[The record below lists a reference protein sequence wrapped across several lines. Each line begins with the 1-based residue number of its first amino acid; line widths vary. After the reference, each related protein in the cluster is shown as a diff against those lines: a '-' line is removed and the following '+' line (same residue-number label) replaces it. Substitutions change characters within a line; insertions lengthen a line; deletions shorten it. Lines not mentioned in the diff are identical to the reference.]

1 MSPLPTSSDS
11 VMHCCPVCGKNRGRR
26 SFAIFSYGRPS
37 QIVLLS
43 CLLRYKIIGMRR
55 ATSVCVVMRNTKQHR
70 SRICKDHFIQTAF
83 FLGLEIEQLLGHFP
97 FNGISGVPTNV
108 IEEFLTHIRMFSSLI
123 DDTVSI
129 EEKDVVTLFND
140 CLVAYFKDVV
150 KELFYA
156 EKREAQE
163 YTDASSPSTST
174 GRPVTPIPKDK
185 RRSVCGG
192 LLPQPPDAATCSS
205 SPTLDFDSSIEQSC
219 FDRIKVENGK
229 SPSRDVDVADEI
241 LFNLSSHS
249 LSFLKQDSSEHEC
262 GPTSEM
268 LQCSLCGRVRPRK
281 RLKAA
286 PTDPLQ
292 NKMLFSCLV
301 RDKMPSNVALRFY
314 EENCSGRAI
323 VCKFHY
329 AQAAYCIGDQVRR
342 RPEEKYPVT
351 GLGNVP
357 DDILRNIVDLIR
369 SYGIV
374 IEKEFS
380 VDSVINFYNLC
391 RSKFC
396 PNAESDDEIQFQN
409 GCSSGPVAPTSVT
422 KHEEK
427 DVPGGSEN
435 PWAEVKEEVD
445 DRPPDPDACSSL
457 TEERDEQDAEWMSVN
472 KKLNK
477 SKEGAADGIRK
488 AMLKSDPNKSFRDLA
503 KEVFSSPPTKKKRG
517 EGSSLK
523 VEDTL
528 DESHR
533 QEQEACSRLEICS
546 SLYLRNKLKGFL
558 DRIVVYE
565 EEWIIYDHKNPFARK
580 PSKNPVSATAG
591 IAQEDT
597 KPKESILS
605 KRKALLTVW
614 WSSSGVILHKTL
626 RELGT
631 MANDSNGVTEHNAL
645 SYVVVGINTI
655 EESKKIFK
663 FLRLNGFK
671 DVLIYSHFP
680 EIRGTEL
687 PVNMQEPKTETHPYS
702 RVLGLPSPLGK
713 AAYQNSSDELLADQE
728 SSSRAAEESK
738 GTGFCCV
745 LCGKIRP
752 LLDARNS
759 LKKAE
764 QNIIFL
770 SCLLMENT
778 IDMETATKLYKET
791 FQSLRRLCQK
801 HFIRAAAF
809 IGREIKE
816 MTGRFPVY
824 GLHNVPKD
832 ILEVFLGHIQVFG
845 DCLDEKVVLEI
856 YDVIRFFNDCLA
868 RYPNAEEWGVVEMIY
883 KPPIPRKRKEL
894 SPSLDVPEKIKPYQ
908 SEAGENVI
916 SETGEEHQQ
925 PSTAGTSCQG
935 SSKSGAFAM
944 KIPSRTS
951 ENRSRSPDVETDFRQ
966 RFRMSRNTF
975 KKLCD
980 ALEPYL
986 LNRLQHGT
994 KSSTAIRVGTALE
1007 ILAGKSSLEEA
1018 ADLADVTVP
1027 DIFSDVLEAL
1037 LDWSGKM
1044 IQWPGEVELKRISKR
1059 FLEMTDIDGIVGCL
1073 DGTIVELLS
1082 TTDASDS
1089 NSCHALNVSVVTDD
1103 QNRIRWVFAKY
1114 RADVDDNS
1122 VFKRSLLCE
1131 QLKEGI
1137 KKGILIGDDEY
1148 VEEPFLLTPSGQSD
1162 PVRADK
1168 LRKTQRRVQ
1177 ETIQN
1182 WKRQFPILSS
1192 NMKTSKV
1199 ARIIVGTAALYNLTR
1214 MEGEPIFTKEEG
1226 AELEM
1231 ATPLADSQKEDSG

>member
-1 MSPLPTSSDS
+1 RLRFDHFDFKDETCQPIRLRLCWSHVVVSNTNKVRLLLDAIADALLLMKHCTLPITEFERASSVVHWCSSLFSSLLSITESLSYPSKFRKVIIANIIWFQSPMEKAQSSKELMNAKDIFQGDKSICPECNVGLMAPKNLYAHVRDVHYWQEKEVIALKAAYKRSKSNEETELPCECGQIFFSKRGLLTHQQKVHGLDHESGWVVCPECEKRFTRYSSLANHCRDYHHDSVPGQDYSVIKGQMQNWQEFEDWKRAKELATRTNFVIRRTYETMEGRTIIFVCQRSRGTGKDVDVLAKRQRSRISRRFNSHCTAFLNVIRLDDGTVQYFGCMGHIGHAVTTATLPLPSEDEDIVEMLESGLPPS
-11 VMHCCPVCGKNRGRR
+11 VVMHCCPVCGKNRGRR

-37 QIVLLS
+37 QVVLLS

-83 FLGLEIEQLLGHFP
+83 FLGLEVEQLLGHFP

-108 IEEFLTHIRMFSSLI
+108 IEDFLTHVRMFSSLI

-163 YTDASSPSTST
+163 CTDASSPSTST
-174 GRPVTPIPKDK
+174 GRPVSPIPKDK

-314 EENCSGRAI
+314 EENCSGRAT

-409 GCSSGPVAPTSVT
+409 GCSSGPIAPTSAT

-427 DVPGGSEN
+427 DVPGGSES

-488 AMLKSDPNKSFRDLA
+488 AMLKSDPNKSFRELA

-517 EGSSLK
+517 EGSFLK

-528 DESHR
+528 DESLR
-533 QEQEACSRLEICS
+533 QEQEAFSRLEICS

-565 EEWIIYDHKNPFARK
+565 EEWIIYDHKNPFTRK

-591 IAQEDT
+591 IATEDT

-614 WSSSGVILHKTL
+614 WSSSGVILHKVLTRSPRQVGRAFASYIHHMKRNLIRQQLSLALGPAPIFLYDNSSGYLTNSMVETL
-626 RELGT
+626 CRFGFECLPYPCT
-631 MANDSNGVTEHNAL
+631 TPMLSPHANYISSNFANYL
-645 SYVVVGINTI
+645 SDKKEI
-655 EESKKIFK
+655 EDLSKAFCDFVESKSPSF
-663 FLRLNGFK
+663 FK
-671 DVLIYSHFP
+671 DGLS
-680 EIRGTEL
+680 EL
-687 PVNMQEPKTETHPYS
+687 PVRWERCINL
-702 RVLGLPSPLGK
+702 R
-713 AAYQNSSDELLADQE
+713 
-728 SSSRAAEESK
+728 
-738 GTGFCCV
+738 GF
-745 LCGKIRP
+745 
-752 LLDARNS
+752 
-759 LKKAE
+759 
-764 QNIIFL
+764 
-770 SCLLMENT
+770 
-778 IDMETATKLYKET
+778 
-791 FQSLRRLCQK
+791 
-801 HFIRAAAF
+801 
-809 IGREIKE
+809 
-816 MTGRFPVY
+816 
-824 GLHNVPKD
+824 
-832 ILEVFLGHIQVFG
+832 
-845 DCLDEKVVLEI
+845 
-856 YDVIRFFNDCLA
+856 
-868 RYPNAEEWGVVEMIY
+868 
-883 KPPIPRKRKEL
+883 
-894 SPSLDVPEKIKPYQ
+894 
-908 SEAGENVI
+908 
-916 SETGEEHQQ
+916 
-925 PSTAGTSCQG
+925 
-935 SSKSGAFAM
+935 
-944 KIPSRTS
+944 
-951 ENRSRSPDVETDFRQ
+951 
-966 RFRMSRNTF
+966 
-975 KKLCD
+975 
-980 ALEPYL
+980 
-986 LNRLQHGT
+986 
-994 KSSTAIRVGTALE
+994 
-1007 ILAGKSSLEEA
+1007 
-1018 ADLADVTVP
+1018 
-1027 DIFSDVLEAL
+1027 
-1037 LDWSGKM
+1037 
-1044 IQWPGEVELKRISKR
+1044 
-1059 FLEMTDIDGIVGCL
+1059 
-1073 DGTIVELLS
+1073 
-1082 TTDASDS
+1082 
-1089 NSCHALNVSVVTDD
+1089 
-1103 QNRIRWVFAKY
+1103 
-1114 RADVDDNS
+1114 
-1122 VFKRSLLCE
+1122 
-1131 QLKEGI
+1131 
-1137 KKGILIGDDEY
+1137 
-1148 VEEPFLLTPSGQSD
+1148 
-1162 PVRADK
+1162 
-1168 LRKTQRRVQ
+1168 
-1177 ETIQN
+1177 
-1182 WKRQFPILSS
+1182 
-1192 NMKTSKV
+1192 
-1199 ARIIVGTAALYNLTR
+1199 
-1214 MEGEPIFTKEEG
+1214 
-1226 AELEM
+1226 
-1231 ATPLADSQKEDSG
+1231 